1 MVSKITS
8 LSHFKADASQLLAS
22 IRKSGETVV
31 LTQNGE
37 ATAIVQDIETYK
49 KTQQTLL
56 MLKLLAQGEADI
68 RNGKTLA
75 QAAVFDLLEKKL
87 RAHE

>member
-1 MVSKITS
+1 MSKVTS
-8 LSHFKADASQLLAS
+8 LSHFKADASQLIAS

-37 ATAIVQDIETYK
+37 ATAIVQDIETYQ
-49 KTQQTLL
+49 KTQQALL

-68 RNGKTLA
+68 RNGETTD
-75 QAAVFDLLEKKL
+75 QAVAFNRLEKKL
-87 RAHE
+87 RAHD

>member
-8 LSHFKADASQLLAS
+8 LSDFKADASQLLAS

-49 KTQQTLL
+49 KTQQALL

-87 RAHE
+87 RAHA

>member
-1 MVSKITS
+1 MSKVTS
-8 LSHFKADASQLLAS
+8 LSHFKADASQLIAS

-37 ATAIVQDIETYK
+37 ATAIVQDIETYQ
-49 KTQQTLL
+49 KTQRALV

-68 RNGKTLA
+68 RNGETA
-75 QAAVFDLLEKKL
+75 DQAAVFNRLEKKL
-87 RAHE
+87 RAHD

>member
-1 MVSKITS
+1 MSKVTS
-8 LSHFKADASQLLAS
+8 LSHFKADASQLIAS

-37 ATAIVQDIETYK
+37 ATAIVQDIETYQ
-49 KTQQTLL
+49 KTQQALL

-68 RNGKTLA
+68 RNGETA
-75 QAAVFDLLEKKL
+75 DQAAVFNRLEKKL
-87 RAHE
+87 RT

>member
-1 MVSKITS
+1 MSKVTS

-49 KTQQTLL
+49 KTQHTLL
-56 MLKLLAQGEADI
+56 MLKLLTQGEADV
-68 RNGKTLA
+68 RNGETVN
-75 QAAVFDLLEKKL
+75 QAAVFELLEKKL